1 MDNLNPV
8 QNLRPFTKF
17 CMSIGAIPTSYLI
30 SMTYEEQLLWLCDY
44 IQNTVIPTVNNNA
57 GCITELQNLYIELK
71 NYCDNY
77 FTNLDVQEEINNKL
91 DNLVTDGTLT
101 NLIANYVNPYISEQ
115 NSKIIT
121 IENKVNSVASGS
133 PAGVYDTLSALQSAN
148 PDHSKTY
155 VVTEDGKWYYYNTTT
170 SNWSA
175 GGVYQAT
182 QISNNSISEKM
193 LNNFLIN
200 KTNNLYNK
208 LNLPKLLELNYTN
221 GYINDT
227 GNISANYNYCY
238 SDIFNMSNEYLSI
251 VIDNPNNY
259 SFSYYILKYDN
270 NTFVSRSINY
280 TNTQQVLKLD
290 KNYSYRILAT
300 LNLNVIENPEYIQYF
315 NQIFKIYDGSIYN
328 NDIELLKN
336 TLNAKNYDFKYD
348 LKSYYKSGQCDS
360 QGNLITSTNNIVNE
374 LFFNPDEP
382 IVIILDDNINFYI
395 SIFEYN
401 LNGDFIKYSSNNAI
415 VNILSDKNKNYRI
428 AIITNNTSENNIYD
442 CFRIYKGTF
451 NNYYF
456 KKGMVFGDSITNGDG
471 ERLWNRYFKYLT
483 FPLNYDIIA
492 VSGATWCNLPDTVMD
507 GNPWIDTDG
516 TTHNDTIP
524 NQVQKII
531 NNSENYQ
538 IPDYIVISAGT
549 NDNIQQ
555 PISDEDIEAQFWD
568 NLGNKINLSN
578 VDLTTLAGAMRWCV
592 EKLRELFPNVEIF
605 ICTPIQRLRSTT
617 NNSNYTNLIN
627 IKRDAIMRI
636 ARRLGCKIWDSNEC
650 GVYDMTGTDG
660 TAQGDFNDGLH
671 LSVQGAKKLGNYNA
685 VQFINWYNHPQVIN

>member
-1 MDNLNPV
+1 MNNLNPV
-8 QNLRPFTKF
+8 KNLRPFTKF
-17 CMSIGAIPTSYLI
+17 CMTIGAIPSSYLI

-208 LNLPKLLELNYTN
+208 LNLPKLVELNYTN
-221 GYINDT
+221 GYINDS

-336 TLNAKNYDFKYD
+336 TLNPKNYDFKYD

>member
-1 MDNLNPV
+1 MNNLNPV
-8 QNLRPFTKF
+8 KNLRPFTKF
-17 CMSIGAIPTSYLI
+17 CMTIGAIPSSYLI

-101 NLIANYVNPYISEQ
+101 NLIGNYVNPYISEQ
-115 NSKIIT
+115 NSKITT

-208 LNLPKLLELNYTN
+208 LNLPKLVELNYTN
-221 GYINDT
+221 GYINDS

-336 TLNAKNYDFKYD
+336 TLNPKNYDFKYD